1 MQEQRSQLLSDPKR
15 RLVQGAEETGREV
28 TAPSSPQPKDS
39 TPVIGQ
45 VVHQATGIGS
55 PGAKF
60 SLWPPPVWILAL
72 VCLSAGVTLI
82 CVRQII
88 PGWFFIA
95 IFVLIALLM
104 ANIKTQ
110 GLRSIYEPLRR
121 ADYDEAL
128 ARADRLL
135 RWFPRISLFHDLRGS
150 TLRYAGRLAEA
161 EQAFRTSIEMGQV
174 KPGLAQALH
183 LENLAEVL
191 LDLGRFDDATAVF
204 EASIRIFPRNSG
216 AGNGLAEVC
225 LRRGRDSRRA
235 LLLVDNALQLK
246 QSNLR
251 TRNLDRHNLAN
262 MWANRAQ
269 ALAMLG
275 QKDEANSAIVTAGE
289 VGDPE
294 FIPGLAGTY
303 WRCGVAFR
311 LLDQEQSALEQFQ
324 KAIEMDPH
332 GLYGHFAAAALQEQ
346 PAHH

>member
-1 MQEQRSQLLSDPKR
+1 MQRT
-15 RLVQGAEETGREV
+15 EETGPEV
-28 TAPSSPQPKDS
+28 IAPPSPQPKDS

-45 VVHQATGIGS
+45 MVHQATGIAS
-55 PGAKF
+55 PDRRF
-60 SLWPPPVWILAL
+60 SLWPPPLWTLAL
-72 VCLSAGVTLI
+72 VCFSAGVILNFLGQSI
-82 CVRQII
+82 L
-88 PGWFFIA
+88 GWFFIA
-95 IFVLIALLM
+95 LFLLLALVM
-104 ANIKTQ
+104 GNIKTQ
-110 GLRSIYEPLRR
+110 GLRWIYEPLRH

-128 ARADRLL
+128 GRADRLL
-135 RWFPRISLFHDLRGS
+135 QWFPRISLFHDLRGS

-161 EQAFRTSIEMGQV
+161 EQAFRTSIEMGQIR
-174 KPGLAQALH
+174 PGLAQALH

-275 QKDEANSAIVTAGE
+275 QKDEASSAIVTAGE

-311 LLDQEQSALEQFQ
+311 LMDQEQSALEQFQ
-324 KAIEMDPH
+324 KAIEIDPH
-332 GLYGHFAAAALQEQ
+332 GLYGQFAAAAMQEQ

>member
-1 MQEQRSQLLSDPKR
+1 
-15 RLVQGAEETGREV
+15 VQGTEETGPE
-28 TAPSSPQPKDS
+28 TIAHSAPQPKDS

-45 VVHQATGIGS
+45 VVQQATGIAS
-55 PGAKF
+55 PGRKF
-60 SLWPPPVWILAL
+60 SRWPNPLRILAL
-72 VCLSAGVTLI
+72 VCFSAGIILNCHSVLSHQGQSTL
-82 CVRQII
+82 
-88 PGWFFIA
+88 GWVFIA
-95 IFVLIALLM
+95 IFLLIGLLM
-104 ANIKTQ
+104 GNIKTQ

-128 ARADRLL
+128 RRADRLL
-135 RWFPRISLFHDLRGS
+135 RWFPRSSLFHDLRGS

-161 EQAFRTSIEMGQV
+161 EQAFRTSIEMGQIR
-174 KPGLAQALH
+174 PGLAQSLH

-204 EASIRIFPRNSG
+204 EASIRIFPRNSD

-225 LRRGRDSRRA
+225 LRRGRDARRA

-246 QSNLR
+246 QSNWR

-275 QKDEANSAIVTAGE
+275 QKDEASSAIVSAGE

-311 LLDQEQSALEQFQ
+311 LMDQEQSALEQFQ
-324 KAIEMDPH
+324 KAIEIDPH
-332 GLYGHFAAAALQEQ
+332 GLYGQFAAAALQEQ
-346 PAHH
+346 HAHH